1 MILTFWATWC
11 TPCREELPLLSDYLA
26 SHAAAGLQILGFSL
40 DTRERLEEVRQ
51 VAHSLRFPVGLMSDS
66 SAPGYGRI
74 WRLPVSFTIDRQG
87 RLAEG
92 GWKEKKPVW
101 ARERLDQLWT
111 PPLAGASDWRNAPLP
126 FTDSGWTADGRAT
139 RRVLYRMLL
148 SSGALLLAGAMPA
161 TRALGA
167 DAPPQVGERA
177 PALVVT
183 QLDGRVFDLAALRGK
198 VVIVNFWASWC
209 SPCRAEM

>member
-1 MILTFWATWC
+1 MASDSQTPNERRRFLAGLAAAAACAGLEGPRAWAGGLRVGEPAPPATLHTLEGNRISSNDLLGQVVILTFWATWC

-87 RLAEG
+87 RLAED
-92 GWKEKKPVW
+92 GWKEKKPAW
-101 ARERLDQLWT
+101 TRERLDQLV
-111 PPLAGASDWRNAPLP
+111 AP
-126 FTDSGWTADGRAT
+126 
-139 RRVLYRMLL
+139 
-148 SSGALLLAGAMPA
+148 LLAGA
-161 TRALGA
+161 
-167 DAPPQVGERA
+167 
-177 PALVVT
+177 
-183 QLDGRVFDLAALRGK
+183 
-198 VVIVNFWASWC
+198 
-209 SPCRAEM
+209 

>member
-1 MILTFWATWC
+1 MASDSQAPNERRRFLAGLAAAAACAGLDAPRAWAGGLRVGAAAPPAALVTLDGRRISSADLLGQVVILTFWATWC

-87 RLAEG
+87 RLAED

-101 ARERLDQLWT
+101 TRERLDQLVT
-111 PPLAGASDWRNAPLP
+111 P
-126 FTDSGWTADGRAT
+126 
-139 RRVLYRMLL
+139 
-148 SSGALLLAGAMPA
+148 LLAGA
-161 TRALGA
+161 
-167 DAPPQVGERA
+167 
-177 PALVVT
+177 
-183 QLDGRVFDLAALRGK
+183 
-198 VVIVNFWASWC
+198 
-209 SPCRAEM
+209 